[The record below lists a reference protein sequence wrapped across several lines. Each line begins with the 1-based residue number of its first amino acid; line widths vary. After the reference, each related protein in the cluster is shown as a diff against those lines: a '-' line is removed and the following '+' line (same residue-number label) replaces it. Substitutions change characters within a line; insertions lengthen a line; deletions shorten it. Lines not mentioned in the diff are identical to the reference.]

1 MKLNVLG
8 CSGGIGGTRR
18 RTTAYL
24 IDDDILLDG
33 GSGVG
38 DLEYDA
44 LLRIDHVFVTHAH
57 LDHVAFIPFL
67 VDTVGEERSR
77 PITVY
82 GNAETLRILRSHVF
96 NWLIWPDFST
106 IPDRAAPFLRYQE
119 VRVGETVQL
128 GRRTIRPMTALHTV
142 PALGYCLDSG
152 AGKLVYTGDTTYSE
166 ELIAEI
172 NALPDLR
179 YLIVESAFPD
189 AQQGL
194 ALASRHMCPNLL
206 ARMLEEIRHTPEVL
220 ITHLKPGK
228 GERIMAELLSY
239 GGRLVPRRL
248 EPGMMLEF

>member
-1 MKLNVLG
+1 MKLKVLG
-8 CSGGIGGTRR
+8 CSGGIGGVRR

-24 IDDDILLDG
+24 VDHDILLDG

-38 DLEYDA
+38 DLEYED
-44 LLRIDHVFVTHAH
+44 LLRIDHVFVSHAH

-67 VDTVGEERSR
+67 VDTVGEERGR

-82 GNAETLRILRSHVF
+82 GNAETLRILRSHLF

-106 IPDRAAPFLRYQE
+106 IPDRRTPFLRYQE
-119 VRVGETVQL
+119 VRVGESVQL
-128 GRRTIRPMTALHTV
+128 GDRAIRPMSALHTV

-152 AGKLVYTGDTTYSE
+152 RGKLVYTGDTTYSD
-166 ELIAEI
+166 ELLAEI
-172 NALPDLR
+172 NALSDLR

-206 ARMLEEIRHTPEVL
+206 ARLLDKVDGTPEVL
-220 ITHLKPGK
+220 VTHLKPGK
-228 GERIMAELLSY
+228 GERIMTELLSY
-239 GGRLVPRRL
+239 QGRLVPRRL
-248 EPGMMLEF
+248 EAGMVLEF